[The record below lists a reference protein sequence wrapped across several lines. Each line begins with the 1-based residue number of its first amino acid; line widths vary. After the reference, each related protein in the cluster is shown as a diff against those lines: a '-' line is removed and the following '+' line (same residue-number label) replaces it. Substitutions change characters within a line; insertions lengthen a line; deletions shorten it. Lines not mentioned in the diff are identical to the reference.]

1 MQVCHTKNYIGD
13 LFLFMFF
20 TKLEGGTN
28 IRITIKSYENR
39 KKRILH
45 VYWITATIVTVLHKQ
60 QWRIKGRGHFPPKI
74 VKLKL
79 NHTPSGKEKEQLVCL
94 SNIIFFFLE
103 TRGLLLHKSDFNCT
117 CVVWRKTPFG
127 YALLGFKCDHSIP
140 LWVIGYT
147 S

>member
-1 MQVCHTKNYIGD
+1 MQVLGTCS
-13 LFLFMFF
+13 FLYF

-60 QWRIKGRGHFPPKI
+60 QWRIKGRGDFPPKI

-103 TRGLLLHKSDFNCT
+103 TRGILLHKSDFNCT
-117 CVVWRKTPFG
+117 CVVWRKPLLVTLFLGSNVTTQFPFE
-127 YALLGFKCDHSIP
+127 
-140 LWVIGYT
+140 
-147 S
+147 

>member
-60 QWRIKGRGHFPPKI
+60 QWRIKGRGDFPPKI

-94 SNIIFFFLE
+94 SNIIFFLLE

-117 CVVWRKTPFG
+117 CVVWRNPLLVTLFLGSNVTTQFPFE
-127 YALLGFKCDHSIP
+127 
-140 LWVIGYT
+140 
-147 S
+147 

>member
-1 MQVCHTKNYIGD
+1 
-13 LFLFMFF
+13 MFF

-60 QWRIKGRGHFPPKI
+60 QWRIKGRGDFPPKI

-94 SNIIFFFLE
+94 SNIIFFF
-103 TRGLLLHKSDFNCT
+103 GNSWDFIT
-117 CVVWRKTPFG
+117 
-127 YALLGFKCDHSIP
+127 
-140 LWVIGYT
+140 
-147 S
+147 

>member
-60 QWRIKGRGHFPPKI
+60 QWRIKGRGDFPPKI
-74 VKLKL
+74 VKSKL

-94 SNIIFFFLE
+94 SNIIFFLE
-103 TRGLLLHKSDFNCT
+103 TRGILLHKSDFNCS
-117 CVVWRKTPFG
+117 CVVWRKTPFW
-127 YALLGFKCDHSIP
+127 LRSSWVQMWP
-140 LWVIGYT
+140 LNSPLSNWLY
-147 S
+147 